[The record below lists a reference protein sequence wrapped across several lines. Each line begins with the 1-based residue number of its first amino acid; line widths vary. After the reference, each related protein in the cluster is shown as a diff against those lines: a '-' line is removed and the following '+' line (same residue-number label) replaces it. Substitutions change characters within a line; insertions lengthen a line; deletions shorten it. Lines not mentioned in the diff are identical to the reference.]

1 MPTTPPL
8 LPNHVGPRA
17 RRFRFRGHLDVIV
30 YLVALAVVDSES
42 TRALD
47 ASWYLGLC
55 LAAVGTPLWI
65 VARWQLGRSFSVR
78 ARARELVSS
87 GLYAR
92 IRHPIYLFGGL
103 AWTGALLIL
112 LGWRGLIIGGIVA
125 LVEIWRARREERVLA
140 QAFGAQY
147 EEYRRK
153 TWF

>member
-1 MPTTPPL
+1 
-8 LPNHVGPRA
+8 
-17 RRFRFRGHLDVIV
+17 
-30 YLVALAVVDSES
+30 
-42 TRALD
+42 
-47 ASWYLGLC
+47 
-55 LAAVGTPLWI
+55 LWI

-112 LGWRGLIIGGIVA
+112 LGWRGLVIGGIVA

>member
-1 MPTTPPL
+1 VPTTPSPSSRHL
-8 LPNHVGPRA
+8 EPRT
-17 RRFRFRGHLDVIV
+17 RRLRRYLDVIV
-30 YLVALAVVDSES
+30 YLLALAIVMTES
-42 TRALD
+42 TRAHD

-55 LAAVGTPLWI
+55 FVAAGTPLWI

-112 LGWRGLIIGGIVA
+112 LGWRGLIVGGIVA